1 MIIDCYILRLRLK
14 RIILG
19 EHYNRLS
26 SIFIHSIRGDIVQ
39 ALEDVIGAIPVYMG
53 LNSYLLLIAKNGL
66 ILVAPKRDLLKEIL
80 ASPLTLTRY
89 VRTRAIVELSKK
101 DPQELLN
108 LLNNK
113 GYKTIEFI
121 KRELIKY
128 VEFKRK
134 LFGQGV
140 IAMTIHTIDGKKY
153 NFNLIYGPGK
163 GINKDEAIGNAI
175 SKLESLGIT
184 IIKKI

>member
-89 VRTRAIVELSKK
+89 VRTRAIVELS
-101 DPQELLN
+101 
-108 LLNNK
+108 NK
-113 GYKTIEFI
+113 GSSRTTKFIE
-121 KRELIKY
+121 
-128 VEFKRK
+128 
-134 LFGQGV
+134 
-140 IAMTIHTIDGKKY
+140 
-153 NFNLIYGPGK
+153 
-163 GINKDEAIGNAI
+163 
-175 SKLESLGIT
+175 
-184 IIKKI
+184 